1 MSKDILPFFK
11 SELQSIYSDNETD
24 SLAFWCIDSILKL
37 SRSQW
42 LLKSN
47 YPLSNEVIN
56 SFEEVVS
63 RLKKHEPIQ
72 YIFGECEF
80 NGLMFKLSP
89 ACLIP
94 RPETEELIRW
104 ILEDDFINGLDIGT
118 GSGCIAISLAKFSNI
133 NMKLT
138 KIC

>member
-1 MSKDILPFFK
+1 MSP
-11 SELQSIYSDNETD
+11 STTHELKPIVP
-24 SLAFWCIDSILKL
+24 

-89 ACLIP
+89 AC
-94 RPETEELIRW
+94 T
-104 ILEDDFINGLDIGT
+104 NQ
-118 GSGCIAISLAKFSNI
+118 SKN
-133 NMKLT
+133 
-138 KIC
+138 

>member
-1 MSKDILPFFK
+1 MKMSKDILPFFK
-11 SELQSIYSDNETD
+11 SELQSIYSENEID
-24 SLAFWCIDSILKL
+24 SLAFRCIDSIFKF

-47 YPLSNEVIN
+47 YPLSTDLVN

-80 NGLMFKLSP
+80 NGLMFKSVQP
-89 ACLIP
+89 V
-94 RPETEELIRW
+94 
-104 ILEDDFINGLDIGT
+104 
-118 GSGCIAISLAKFSNI
+118 
-133 NMKLT
+133 
-138 KIC
+138 

>member
-63 RLKKHEPIQ
+63 RLKKHDPIQ

-94 RPETEELIRW
+94 RPETELMVEKL
-104 ILEDDFINGLDIGT
+104 
-118 GSGCIAISLAKFSNI
+118 AISTRLI
-133 NMKLT
+133 
-138 KIC
+138 